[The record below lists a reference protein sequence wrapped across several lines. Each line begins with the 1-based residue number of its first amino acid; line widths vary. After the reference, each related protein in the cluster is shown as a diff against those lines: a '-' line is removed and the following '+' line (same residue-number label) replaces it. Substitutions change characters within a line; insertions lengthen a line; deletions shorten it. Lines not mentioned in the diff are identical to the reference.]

1 VKTLYL
7 DAFSGISGD
16 MMLGALA
23 DLGVPLEV
31 YRRTAET
38 LGLQEV
44 DIEAGRTE
52 RRGIGGVKVNVR
64 DRAHGV
70 VRTYAHVRDLIE
82 DSSLPRSV
90 KEKSLQVFGI
100 LAEAESRIH
109 SRDIEKV
116 HFHELSSVDT
126 MVDVVGS
133 IAGLAYLEVEEVISS
148 PLPLGT
154 GRIKTAHGIYP
165 IPVPAVAEILKDV
178 PVYSTGIPT
187 ELVTPTGAALVKA
200 LASDFGLL
208 PAMRLEKVG
217 YGAGERDLEM
227 PNLLRVFLGERT
239 ASLSGAALE
248 RRLVISA
255 NIDDMNPE
263 LFPYVMEKLFDRGAE
278 DVWLT
283 PIQMKKSRPAVTLNA
298 LVPPSRREEVKRVF
312 FEETK
317 TLGLRITE
325 VEKEFVPRETVTVT
339 TPYGPVKVKV
349 AWSEGRP
356 VNVAPEY
363 EDCRKAAEE
372 RGVPLKEV
380 YAAAE
385 EGAREYLFRKGPER
399 S

>member
-1 VKTLYL
+1 MKTLYL

>member
-1 VKTLYL
+1 MKTLYL

-263 LFPYVMEKLFDRGAE
+263 LFPYVMEKLFGRGAE

-325 VEKEFVPRETVTVT
+325 VEKEFVPRETVTVD

-385 EGAREYLFRKGPER
+385 EGAREYLFRKGPGR

>member
-1 VKTLYL
+1 
-7 DAFSGISGD
+7 
-16 MMLGALA
+16 
-23 DLGVPLEV
+23 
-31 YRRTAET
+31 
-38 LGLQEV
+38 
-44 DIEAGRTE
+44 
-52 RRGIGGVKVNVR
+52 
-64 DRAHGV
+64 
-70 VRTYAHVRDLIE
+70 
-82 DSSLPRSV
+82 
-90 KEKSLQVFGI
+90 
-100 LAEAESRIH
+100 
-109 SRDIEKV
+109 
-116 HFHELSSVDT
+116 
-126 MVDVVGS
+126 
-133 IAGLAYLEVEEVISS
+133 
-148 PLPLGT
+148 
-154 GRIKTAHGIYP
+154 
-165 IPVPAVAEILKDV
+165 
-178 PVYSTGIPT
+178 
-187 ELVTPTGAALVKA
+187 
-200 LASDFGLL
+200 
-208 PAMRLEKVG
+208 
-217 YGAGERDLEM
+217 
-227 PNLLRVFLGERT
+227 
-239 ASLSGAALE
+239 
-248 RRLVISA
+248 
-255 NIDDMNPE
+255 
-263 LFPYVMEKLFDRGAE
+263 MEKLFDRGAE